1 MLQTANIARSV
12 YEISPQASMYI
23 PVTTNPSSLPSYING
38 FDASSRWHSSALQM
52 SALET
57 MTLPSRLR
65 TTNSARQ
72 TLASFEATLNNDGK
86 RLIANLSASATDPSK
101 LSGASNGHSGTDSR
115 INGYD
120 GDDAASSKSKL
131 DIDFT
136 PPPPSFDPTARR
148 ERIMQGAL
156 FGAVKSLRG
165 KWLSSLEVEETNIAA
180 RDRFGSGPRVTTHQ
194 TDLMLPI
201 LDSYPG
207 IFDFGTGGVKEVALQ
222 ASLSTNSGVAKRIR
236 ALERAAKMIIG
247 VDEREVLSDGL
258 IGIAEEYEDGWSSD
272 EEGDEDEV

>member
-1 MLQTANIARSV
+1 MLQAANVARSI

-23 PVTTNPSSLPSYING
+23 PITTSPLSLPSYVHG
-38 FDASSRWHSSALQM
+38 FDSSSKWHSSALQM

-57 MTLPSRLR
+57 LTLPSRLR

-86 RLIANLSASATDPSK
+86 RLIANLASSATDLSK
-101 LSGASNGHSGTDSR
+101 LSGLSNGHSGNDSR
-115 INGYD
+115 MNGYD
-120 GDDAASSKSKL
+120 EDEAPGSKGKL

-148 ERIMQGAL
+148 ERITQGAL

-165 KWLSSLEVEETNIAA
+165 KWLSSLEIEEINIAA
-180 RDRFGSGPRVTTHQ
+180 RDRFGSGPRITTHQ
-194 TDLMLPI
+194 TDLMLPV

-207 IFDFGTGGVKEVALQ
+207 IFDFGKGSVKEVALQ
-222 ASLSTNSGVAKRIR
+222 ASLSTNVGVAKRIR
-236 ALERAAKMIIG
+236 ALERAARPLFG
-247 VDEREVLSDGL
+247 VEDREVLCDGL

-272 EEGDEDEV
+272 EEGDEDEE